1 MAAEATGAG
10 LVDHWSWASKKG
22 LMNSNTAGALRAA
35 CSQVLAVED
44 DWESLDVRAMD
55 VDLMLQRFENLRMKD
70 FTPKSLAQYGSR
82 FRRAVKSYLEY
93 LEHPHGWRFDSREP
107 RAGGKEDAGSK
118 PRRRSLSK
126 KEEPI
131 QAEALGDM
139 ITYPFPVR
147 SGVVARLVLP
157 RDLRATEAR
166 RLSAFLQSLAID
178 EPKELPS
185 GGS

>member
-1 MAAEATGAG
+1 MAADATGAG
-10 LVDHWSWASKKG
+10 LVEHWSWAAKKG

-93 LEHPHGWRFDSREP
+93 LEHPQGWRFDNRET
-107 RAGGKEDAGSK
+107 RGGVREEGATK
-118 PRRRSLSK
+118 PRRRTAS
-126 KEEPI
+126 KEEPVTST
-131 QAEALGDM
+131 EALGDM

-147 SGVVARLVLP
+147 GGVVARLVLP

-166 RLSAFLQSLAID
+166 RLGAFLQSLAID

-185 GGS
+185 GGA